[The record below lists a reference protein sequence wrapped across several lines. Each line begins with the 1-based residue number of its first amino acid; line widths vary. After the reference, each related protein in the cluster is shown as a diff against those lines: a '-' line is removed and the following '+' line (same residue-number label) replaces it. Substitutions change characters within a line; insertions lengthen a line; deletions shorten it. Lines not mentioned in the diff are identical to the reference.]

1 MKTVYEIQIKSL
13 CPPQAYL
20 RLEVH
25 DQNEAAD
32 LTHRFLR
39 NGSSDDFEK
48 GVRVLHMPFEDA
60 IGCGQYELGTMRPL
74 EILSEGDFP
83 IMNREDIEALEAS
96 VEQMEPVVSQD
107 DDGTLGED
115 QCETSELSPEPLV

>member
-25 DQNEAAD
+25 DEHEAAD

-39 NGSSDDFEK
+39 SGSADDFEK
-48 GVRVLHMPFEDA
+48 ALRVLHMPMEDA
-60 IGCGQYELGTMRPL
+60 IGCGQYEISNIRSV
-74 EILSEGDFP
+74 EILPEGDFP
-83 IMNREDIEALEAS
+83 VLKREEIEALEAS

-107 DDGTLGED
+107 DDDTTGYAQFD
-115 QCETSELSPEPLV
+115 TSELSPEPVV